1 MDMIVGWYPIRNINF
16 EPVVHF
22 DFKKIKKVVHLIE
35 FQTIKYNEQLG
46 AKLQKNS

>member
-1 MDMIVGWYPIRNINF
+1 
-16 EPVVHF
+16 
-22 DFKKIKKVVHLIE
+22 LIE

>member
-1 MDMIVGWYPIRNINF
+1 M
-16 EPVVHF
+16 HF
-22 DFKKIKKVVHLIE
+22 DFKKIKKVVHLIKKIVYLIE

>member
-1 MDMIVGWYPIRNINF
+1 MKSCLFNKNVYF
-16 EPVVHF
+16 
-22 DFKKIKKVVHLIE
+22 IE